1 MTFPCPK
8 FRHLVEVAAAVLSVT
23 LRPAT
28 VISIGPMLF
37 AMSLEAGAFRLL
49 STQEPTIADIHAAL
63 KSKDLTCR
71 QLVQMYLDR
80 IEAYDKK
87 GPALNAIV
95 VVNPN
100 ALSSADILDARFA
113 NSGFVGPLHCVP
125 MIIKDNYDIMG
136 FPTTAGSLSLKDS
149 MPPRDAF
156 QIRKLREAGALVLA
170 KSNLAEF
177 ATSPYE
183 TVGSL
188 LPGYTRNPY
197 ALDRVPAGSSGGTA
211 VAVAASFGAAG
222 LGSDTGNSIR
232 GPSSH
237 TSLVGIR
244 STMGLTSRDGIV
256 PRQLHRD
263 IGGPIARTVADAA
276 AVFDVI
282 AGSDPADPVTSSA
295 QDRRPDSYLNSLD
308 KNGLMG
314 ARIGVLRQLLTGP
327 YPEPDADPEIAK
339 LFEAALADMKKQ
351 GAEIVEGIKV
361 AEIDEIPASALSGC
375 NRFKHDL
382 KAYLARLGPDAP
394 MKSLDDILA
403 SQKFHPSVEK
413 ALLAS
418 QAASDLPPDQNPR
431 CLEVAENERRLAQG
445 VLKIMDDAKLDVVVY
460 PSWNFPPRL
469 IGDLNTPHGNN
480 SPRVAP
486 PTGFPAITVPMGFAR
501 GTLPAGIQILGRP
514 WSEPTLFKLA
524 YSYEQATQ
532 HRHSPATTPPLP

>member
-1 MTFPCPK
+1 MNCRFISLN
-8 FRHLVEVAAAVLSVT
+8 FAALLAIAPGLSAF
-23 LRPAT
+23 AT
-28 VISIGPMLF
+28 
-37 AMSLEAGAFRLL
+37 AARAFRLL
-49 STQEPTIADIHAAL
+49 STQEPTIADIHAAIR
-63 KSKDLTCR
+63 SKDLTCR

-80 IEAYDKK
+80 MEAYDKK
-87 GPALNAIV
+87 GPSLNAII

-100 ALSSADILDARFA
+100 ALANADILDARFA
-113 NSGFVGPLHCVP
+113 NSGLVGPLHCVP
-125 MIIKDNYDIMG
+125 MIIKDNYDVLG
-136 FPTTAGSLSLKDS
+136 LPTTAGSLSLKDL

-156 QIRKLREAGALVLA
+156 QVRKLREAGALVLA

-183 TVGSL
+183 TVGSR

-211 VAVAASFGAAG
+211 AAVAASFGAVG
-222 LGSDTGNSIR
+222 LGTDTGNSIR

-263 IGGPIARTVADAA
+263 IGGPIARSVADAV

-282 AGSDPADPVTSSA
+282 AGSDPADPVTSPA
-295 QDRRPDSYLNSLD
+295 QDRRPVSYLASLD

-314 ARIGVLRQLLTGP
+314 ARVGVLRQLLTGP
-327 YPEPDADPEIAK
+327 YPEPDADPEIVK
-339 LFEAALADMKKQ
+339 LFEAALAMKKQ
-351 GAEIVEGIKV
+351 GAEIVEGIRV
-361 AEIDEIPASALSGC
+361 AEIDDIPASALGGC

-382 KAYLARLGPDAP
+382 KAYLAHLGPDAP

-418 QAASDLPPDQNPR
+418 QAASDLLPDQNPK
-431 CLEVAENERRLAQG
+431 CQEVAEVERRLARA
-445 VLKIMDDAKLDVVVY
+445 VLETMDGARLDVVVY

-480 SPRVAP
+480 SPRVSP

-501 GTLPAGIQILGRP
+501 SILPAGLQILGRP
-514 WSEPTLFKLA
+514 WSEPTLFNIA
-524 YSYEQATQ
+524 YSYEQATR
-532 HRHSPATTPPLP
+532 HRRAPASTPALP

>member
-1 MTFPCPK
+1 MIRRFV
-8 FRHLVEVAAAVLSVT
+8 RLNAVALIPIAL
-23 LRPAT
+23 LLLAT
-28 VISIGPMLF
+28 SK
-37 AMSLEAGAFRLL
+37 EAGAFRLL
-49 STQEPTIADIHAAL
+49 STQEPTIADIHAAIR
-63 KSKDLTCR
+63 SRNLTCR

-87 GPALNAIV
+87 GPSLNAII

-100 ALSSADILDARFA
+100 ALANADILDARFA
-113 NSGFVGPLHCVP
+113 DSGLVGPLHCVP
-125 MIIKDNYDIMG
+125 MIIKDNYDILG

-156 QIRKLREAGALVLA
+156 QVRKLREAGALVLA

-183 TVGSL
+183 TVGSR

-197 ALDRVPAGSSGGTA
+197 ALARVPAGSSGGTA
-211 VAVAASFGAAG
+211 AAVAASFGAVG
-222 LGSDTGNSIR
+222 LGTDTGNSIR

-263 IGGPIARTVADAA
+263 IGGPIARSVADAV

-282 AGSDPADPVTSSA
+282 AGSDPADPVTSPA
-295 QDRRPDSYLNSLD
+295 QDRRPVSYLASLD

-314 ARIGVLRQLLTGP
+314 ERVGVLRQLLTGP
-327 YPEPDADPEIAK
+327 YPEPDADPEIVK

-351 GAEIVEGIKV
+351 GAEIVEGIRV
-361 AEIDEIPASALSGC
+361 AEIDEIPPSALGGC

-382 KAYLARLGPDAP
+382 KAYLAHLGPDAP

-418 QAASDLPPDQNPR
+418 QAASDLLPDQNPK
-431 CLEVAENERRLAQG
+431 CQEVAEIERRLAQA
-445 VLKIMDDAKLDVVVY
+445 VLKTMDGARLDVVVY

-480 SPRVAP
+480 SPRLSP

-501 GTLPAGIQILGRP
+501 STLPAGIQILGRP
-514 WSEPTLFKLA
+514 WSEPTLFRIA
-524 YSYEQATQ
+524 YSYEQATG
-532 HRHSPATTPPLP
+532 HRRPPASTPPLQ